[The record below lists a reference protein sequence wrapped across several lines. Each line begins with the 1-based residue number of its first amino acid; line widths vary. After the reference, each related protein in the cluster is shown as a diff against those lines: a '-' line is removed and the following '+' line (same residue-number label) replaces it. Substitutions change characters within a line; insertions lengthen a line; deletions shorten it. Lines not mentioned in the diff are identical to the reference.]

1 MYIYAVQSTKKKYKL
16 FIFSFVLC
24 NIKLRLTKHV
34 SSFKIKISNM
44 NWLESKKG
52 YETFLRLEKSLSPN
66 SVSAYVNDIN
76 KLISFVEV
84 NYPNLAPETVKL
96 AQLRKFVEWM
106 NQKGISPRTQ
116 ARTISGI
123 KSYYKF
129 LLIEEAVEND
139 PTTLLESPRI
149 GRKLPEILTED
160 EINGLIEAIDDSKA
174 EGLRNKAILETLYSC
189 GLRVS
194 ELVDLRLSNLH
205 FEQEFLKIAGKGER
219 ERLVPISKRAIDDI
233 KKYLNNSRKKL
244 SIEKGYENI
253 VFLNRRGKKL
263 SRVMI
268 FTIIKNLADK
278 IKLEKN
284 ISPHTFRHSFAS
296 ALVQGGADLRTVQE
310 MLGHESILTTEIYTH
325 LDKGYLK
332 DTINKFHPRS

>member
-1 MYIYAVQSTKKKYKL
+1 
-16 FIFSFVLC
+16 
-24 NIKLRLTKHV
+24 
-34 SSFKIKISNM
+34 M

-52 YETFLRLEKSLSPN
+52 YETFLRIEKSLSPN

-76 KLISFVEV
+76 KLISFVEEH
-84 NYPNLAPETVKL
+84 YPNLTPETVKL

-106 NQKGISPRTQ
+106 NQSGISPRTQ

-123 KSYYKF
+123 KSFYKF

-139 PTTLLESPRI
+139 PTTLIESPRI
-149 GRKLPEILTED
+149 GRKLPEILTDD
-160 EINGLIEAIDDSKA
+160 EINRLIEAIDVTKA

-194 ELVDLRLSNLH
+194 ELVDLKISNLH
-205 FEQEFLKIAGKGER
+205 FEQEFIRIAGKGER

-233 KKYLNNSRKKL
+233 KKYLVNSRKKL
-244 SIEKGYENI
+244 TIEKGFENI

-268 FTIIKNLADK
+268 FTIIKNLAEK
-278 IKLEKN
+278 IKLEKS

-310 MLGHESILTTEIYTH
+310 MLGHESILTTEIYAH
-325 LDKGYLK
+325 LDKEYLK
-332 DTINKFHPRS
+332 DTVNRFHPRA